1 MFHEVHGALY
11 NGVPKPPF
19 ELSYPDNP
27 DAITDNLVKLVD
39 MAPNARDRFLL
50 KNLITHLHAFVKE
63 TSLTTDEWMKAIRFL
78 TSVGHTTTNIRQEF
92 MLLSDVLGVS
102 ALVDAINFPPGHGG
116 TESTIIGPFHT
127 DDAPDN
133 EFPSLYV
140 PHPTSHRGYCIVER
154 GESIASEGKGEY
166 MHVEGR
172 VLSTDGTP
180 IPNGTIESWETD
192 SEGYYDTQY
201 VNREKADLRGR
212 LRTDQDGY
220 FGFRAIVPVAYPIP
234 GDGPVGQLLLATGRH
249 NMRPNHIHL
258 IVEAPGFRKLITM
271 FYPEGDTWLES
282 DAVFAVKRSLVVK
295 LQEVNDEAEARKRGF
310 PKGSSFKLLQRDIIL
325 VPEKHAESNEEKT
338 LESELLGSP
347 TRLRPLSA

>member
-1 MFHEVHGALY
+1 MSHEVHGALY

-27 DAITDNLVKLVD
+27 DAITHNLMKLAD
-39 MAPNARDRFLL
+39 LAPDARDKFLL

-63 TSLTTDEWMKAIRFL
+63 TSLSSDEWLKAIKFL

-92 MLLSDVLGVS
+92 MLLSDVMGVS

-116 TESTIIGPFHT
+116 TESTILGPFHT
-127 DDAPDN
+127 DDAPDI
-133 EFPSLYV
+133 EQ
-140 PHPTSHRGYCIVER
+140 

-166 MHVEGR
+166 MYVEGR
-172 VLSTDGTP
+172 VLSSDGTP
-180 IPNGTIESWETD
+180 ISNATIESWETD
-192 SEGYYDTQY
+192 SNGYYDTQY

-212 LRTDQDGY
+212 LRTDKDGY

-234 GDGPVGQLLLATGRH
+234 GDGPVGQLLLAVGRH

-258 IVEAPGFRKLITM
+258 IIEAPGFRKLITM

-282 DAVFAVKRSLVVK
+282 DAVFAVKKSLVVK
-295 LQEVNDEAEARKRGF
+295 LEEVNDEAEARKRGF
-310 PKGSSFKLLQRDIIL
+310 PKGSSFKLLQRDVIL
-325 VPEKHAESNEEKT
+325 VPEKQADLKQ
-338 LESELLGSP
+338 
-347 TRLRPLSA
+347 

>member
-1 MFHEVHGALY
+1 MSHEVHGALY

-27 DAITDNLVKLVD
+27 DAITDNLMKLAD
-39 MAPNARDRFLL
+39 LAPDVRDKFLL

-63 TSLTTDEWMKAIRFL
+63 TSLSSDEWLKAIKFL

-92 MLLSDVLGVS
+92 MLLSDVMGVS

-116 TESTIIGPFHT
+116 TESTILGPFHT
-127 DDAPDN
+127 DDAPDI
-133 EFPSLYV
+133 EQ
-140 PHPTSHRGYCIVER
+140 GQ
-154 GESIASEGKGEY
+154 SIASEGKGEY
-166 MHVEGR
+166 MYIEGR
-172 VLSTDGTP
+172 VLSSDGTP
-180 IPNGTIESWETD
+180 ISNATIESWETD
-192 SEGYYDTQY
+192 SNGYYDTQY

-212 LRTDQDGY
+212 LRTDKDGH

-234 GDGPVGQLLLATGRH
+234 GDGPVGQLLLAVGRH

-282 DAVFAVKRSLVVK
+282 DAVFAVKKSLVVK

-310 PKGSSFKLLQRDIIL
+310 PKGSSFKLLQRDVIL
-325 VPEKHAESNEEKT
+325 VPEKQADLKQ
-338 LESELLGSP
+338 
-347 TRLRPLSA
+347 